1 METGAPRGK
10 TRMPYTPEHKRE
22 TRHKILESALRLFNK
37 KASLR
42 SGPSTV
48 CSSAAM
54 SEGGAEACIRS
65 ESAARDD
72 LTKQWSQFPAADRAR
87 CAQLATMTKT
97 GSYVQ
102 VLTCVEMA
110 REARQLKAPGQH
122 R

>member
-1 METGAPRGK
+1 MFLPLPSVLVA
-10 TRMPYTPEHKRE
+10 TPLIIGVAERVPNFN
-22 TRHKILESALRLFNK
+22 LSA
-37 KASLR
+37 
-42 SGPSTV
+42 V
-48 CSSAAM
+48 CSAM

-87 CAQLATMTKT
+87 CVQLATMTKT